1 MTDRFL
7 AGRVALL
14 TGGAT
19 GICRATALAMA
30 DAGADIV
37 IGSLTEDV
45 RAPAVA
51 REGHTIVT
59 DHDLENTRQDI
70 LRCSVRAISQPLN
83 VAIDASCDAIVDAA
97 VKDFGKI
104 DILVNGAGSSLSM
117 SMVDHDDAAWHRLI
131 DVNLT
136 GCYRMIKRVLPAM
149 MERRW
154 GRIINI
160 ASTAASI
167 GEKTRAAYC
176 ASKSGILGLTRAVA
190 LEGAPHGVTCNA
202 ISPGGVVT
210 QQAINAVTL
219 ELEMKGIDKT
229 ALEFLDETT
238 LDKPQCRHVTAEEIA
253 AMALYLCQDNALS
266 TTAQN
271 LTVDGGNL
279 W

>member
-30 DAGADIV
+30 DAGADIC

-59 DHDLENTRQDI
+59 DQDLENTRQDI
-70 LRCSVRAISQPLN
+70 LRCGVRATSRPLN
-83 VAIDASCDAIVDAA
+83 VAFDASCDAIVDAA

-160 ASTAASI
+160 ASTAANI

-238 LDKPQCRHVTAEEIA
+238 LDKPQRRHVTAEEIA

>member
-1 MTDRFL
+1 
-7 AGRVALL
+7 
-14 TGGAT
+14 
-19 GICRATALAMA
+19 
-30 DAGADIV
+30 
-37 IGSLTEDV
+37 
-45 RAPAVA
+45 
-51 REGHTIVT
+51 
-59 DHDLENTRQDI
+59 
-70 LRCSVRAISQPLN
+70 
-83 VAIDASCDAIVDAA
+83 
-97 VKDFGKI
+97 
-104 DILVNGAGSSLSM
+104 
-117 SMVDHDDAAWHRLI
+117 
-131 DVNLT
+131 
-136 GCYRMIKRVLPAM
+136 MIKRVLPAM

-154 GRIINI
+154 GRFINI

-238 LDKPQCRHVTAEEIA
+238 LDKPQRRHVTAEEIA
-253 AMALYLCQDNALS
+253 ALALYLCQDNALS